1 MNMIVIHKDHCL
13 ASTDDQD
20 SLLRF
25 AVGTEPLAGCVF
37 CRLSDSVYGGRKTGS
52 SLMIPPD
59 WNVNLSNSGLD
70 VNRYG
75 QQLLLPAKPKHGNGA
90 DSWFIL
96 YNGRFITRIHY
107 GWLCKLLAQLKVD
120 VVSVNVTPQLQAF
133 YEKTLITSQDN
144 LVGFRRFYDDSIQP
158 GAIAGDWPHCL
169 FIKTEILDKAAFKN
183 TIPLDFTQFVNHCL
197 SNSLTVQGLDVGGS
211 VLDLNTEEGLIRL
224 LRSEFQS
231 ADQFTDR
238 NNADIDDSAKMFGEI
253 QFGRGVHVGPDAII
267 AGPVILGDQV
277 VIGRASAIRSSIL
290 APGVSLPPN
299 CLVQNRVLLD
309 SKECIRQ
316 IGQQDASEDKDTAYV
331 RDFDSQT
338 NYFRTWPRFSYAG
351 SFKRMADITIAIMVL
366 ILFAPVI
373 LIVIGVIKLASPG
386 PVFFKHK
393 RQGMHGKP
401 FGCLKFRTMIVG
413 AEKMQDKIRRLN
425 QVDGP
430 QFMIDDDPRI
440 SSVGRFLRDTYL
452 DEIPQFVNVLLGQM
466 SIVGPR
472 PSPKS
477 ENTLCPSWHDA
488 RLSVRPGVTG
498 LWQICRTRQPMQDFQ
513 EWIYY
518 DIQYVKNLSIIMDLN
533 ICWLTAKKMLGN
545 FIHQF

>member
-1 MNMIVIHKDHCL
+1 MNMIVIHKNHCL
-13 ASTDDQD
+13 ASADDQNR
-20 SLLRF
+20 LLRF
-25 AVGTEPLAGCVF
+25 AIGTEPLAGRVF
-37 CRLSDSVYGGRKTGS
+37 GRLGDGVYGGRKTGN
-52 SLMIPPD
+52 SLMIPSD
-59 WNVNLSNSGLD
+59 WDVNPTNRELD

-75 QQLLLPAKPKHGNGA
+75 QQLLLPADTRQGNG
-90 DSWFIL
+90 DNSWFIL
-96 YNGRFITRIHY
+96 YNGRFIIRIHY

-120 VVSVNVTPQLQAF
+120 VVSVNVTPHLQAF

-144 LVGFRRFYDDSIQP
+144 LVGFRRFYDDSIRP
-158 GAIAGDWPHCL
+158 GTIAGDWPHCL
-169 FIKTEILDKAAFKN
+169 FIKTGILDKAAVNN

-197 SNSLTVQGLDVGGS
+197 SNSLTVQGLDVGGA

-231 ADQFTDR
+231 ADQFTGR
-238 NNADIDDSAKMFGEI
+238 NNANIDDSAKLFGEI
-253 QFGRGVHVGPDAII
+253 QFGRGVRVGPDAVI

-277 VIGRASAIRSSIL
+277 DIGRASAIRSSIL

-309 SKECIRQ
+309 SKDCFKHV
-316 IGQQDASEDKDTAYV
+316 GQRDASEDKNPAYV
-331 RDFDSQT
+331 RAFDSQT
-338 NYFRTWPRFSYAG
+338 HHFRTWPWFSYAG
-351 SFKRMADITIAIMVL
+351 CFKRMADILIAILVL
-366 ILFAPVI
+366 ILFAPI
-373 LIVIGVIKLASPG
+373 MLIVILVIKLASPG
-386 PVFFKHK
+386 PLFFKHE

-413 AEKMQDKIRRLN
+413 ADQMQDKIRRLN

-430 QFMIDDDPRI
+430 QFRIDDDPRI
-440 SSVGRFLRDTYL
+440 SSVGKFLRDTYL

-518 DIQYVKNLSIIMDLN
+518 DIQYVKNLSIIMDIN
-533 ICWLTAKKMLGN
+533 ICWLTAKKMFGN

>member
-1 MNMIVIHKDHCL
+1 MIVIHKNHYP
-13 ASTDDQD
+13 AFTGDQD
-20 SLLRF
+20 VLLRF
-25 AVGTEPLAGCVF
+25 AVGTEPLAERIF
-37 CRLSDSVYGGRKTGS
+37 CRLGDSVYGGRKTCN
-52 SLMIPPD
+52 SLMIPLD
-59 WNVNLSNSGLD
+59 WDVSLSNIGLD
-70 VNRYG
+70 VTRYG
-75 QQLLLPAKPKHGNGA
+75 QQLLLPADAQDGNGA
-90 DSWFIL
+90 GSWFIL

-107 GWLCKLLAQLKVD
+107 SGLCRLLVQLEAD
-120 VVSVNVTPQLQAF
+120 VVSVNVMPQLQAF
-133 YEKTLITSQDN
+133 YEKTLVTSQDN
-144 LVGFRRFYDDSIQP
+144 LVGFRRFYDDSIRP
-158 GAIAGDWPHCL
+158 GALAGDWPHCL
-169 FIKTEILDKAAFKN
+169 FIKTEILEKAAVKN

-197 SNSLTVQGLDVGGS
+197 SNSMTVQALDVGGS

-231 ADQFTDR
+231 ADQFTGR
-238 NNADIDDSAKMFGEI
+238 NNANIDDSAKLFGEI
-253 QFGRGVHVGPDAII
+253 QFGRGVHVGPDAVI

-277 VIGRASAIRSSIL
+277 DVGRASAIRSSIL

-299 CLVQNRVLLD
+299 SLVQNRVLLD
-309 SKECIRQ
+309 SKDCIRQ
-316 IGQQDASEDKDTAYV
+316 IGRQDASEDKNPVYV
-331 RDFDSQT
+331 RAFDSQA
-338 NYFRTWPRFSYAG
+338 NHFRTWPRFSYAG
-351 SFKRMADITIAIMVL
+351 CFKRIADIMIAIMVL
-366 ILFAPVI
+366 ILFAPVM
-373 LIVIGVIKLASPG
+373 LIVIGIIKLASPG
-386 PVFFKHK
+386 PVFFKHE

-413 AEKMQDKIRRLN
+413 ADQMQDKIRRLN

-430 QFMIDDDPRI
+430 QFRIDDDPRI
-440 SSVGRFLRDTYL
+440 STVGRFLRDTYL

-513 EWIYY
+513 ELIYY
-518 DIQYVKNLSIIMDLN
+518 DIQYVKNLSVMMDIN
-533 ICWLTAKKMLGN
+533 ICWLTAKKMFGN